1 MDCFIGF
8 LKGRENF
15 VSFMKAKQENK
26 EWKSDLK
33 EAIRRYEAADRLCT
47 ASTKTKRFYLLKS
60 KIFKER
66 LGDSSTQ
73 VLLVTIEIC
82 LRWYIQTYKDNIHL
96 QRQICIHVT
105 ELIFIS
111 IHANS
116 IRSPN
121 KALSNCYYNLYSY
134 SRAALDDHDQ
144 WFDEGFIKVSMI

>member
-1 MDCFIGF
+1 MISIRLEPLKEKSKRKPYKLYCFIVLFKSPTTYDLILWALFPNNLNCSSLQLMWTRLYMTNLIGL

-15 VSFMKAKQENK
+15 VSFMKAKQGNN

-47 ASTKTKRFYLLKS
+47 AATKTKRFYLLKS

-73 VLLVTIEIC
+73 VPLVTTEIC

-96 QRQICIHVT
+96 
-105 ELIFIS
+105 
-111 IHANS
+111 
-116 IRSPN
+116 
-121 KALSNCYYNLYSY
+121 
-134 SRAALDDHDQ
+134 
-144 WFDEGFIKVSMI
+144 